1 MSDATRVL
9 RTFANELEAQLA
21 QSVLEV
27 HGIPSAVVRDDAGG
41 AMPWLQLLHPVRLVV
56 RDDDAAEAARLLE
69 TGLPV
74 RRVASV

>member
-1 MSDATRVL
+1 MSASTTVL

-21 QSVLEV
+21 QAVLDA

-56 RDDDAAEAARLLE
+56 RGEDAVEAARLLDE
-69 TGLPV
+69 DV
-74 RRVASV
+74 EAAE

>member
-21 QSVLEV
+21 QAVLDA

-41 AMPWLQLLHPVRLVV
+41 AMPWLQLLHPVRLIV
-56 RDDDAAEAARLLE
+56 RGEDAEEAARLLDE
-69 TGLPV
+69 DV
-74 RRVASV
+74 EADV